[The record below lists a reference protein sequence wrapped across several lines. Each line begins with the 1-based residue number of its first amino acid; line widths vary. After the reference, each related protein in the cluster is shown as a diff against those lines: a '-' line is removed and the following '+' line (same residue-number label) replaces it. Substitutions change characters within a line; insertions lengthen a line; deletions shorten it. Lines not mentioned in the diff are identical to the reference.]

1 MHNIAASHSQPPAL
15 LVKILVKIFP
25 MRGTQFYILALDYIA
40 DLRLQQT
47 ACSPFKEM
55 VSGKMLI
62 LPPFLPA
69 DSHSE
74 AAGSYITRYRKSLG
88 RR

>member
-1 MHNIAASHSQPPAL
+1 VPATASRQL
-15 LVKILVKIFP
+15 FYQVVKLFP
-25 MRGTQFYILALDYIA
+25 MSTQFYMLALDYIA

-47 ACSPFKEM
+47 ACSPFKEK
-55 VSGKMLI
+55 VSGKI

-74 AAGSYITRYRKSLG
+74 AAGSYITKYRKSLG